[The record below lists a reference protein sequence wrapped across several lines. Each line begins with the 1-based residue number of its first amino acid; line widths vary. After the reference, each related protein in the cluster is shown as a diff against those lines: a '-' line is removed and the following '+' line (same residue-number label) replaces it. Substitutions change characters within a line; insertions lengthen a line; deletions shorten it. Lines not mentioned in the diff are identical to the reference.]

1 VKKGRKKMKK
11 SRLTADYMDETDEPV
26 PKLIYIGV
34 FLSVDKAEGINREG
48 ARRRIRMAFAGLI
61 ARRL

>member
-1 VKKGRKKMKK
+1 MVK
-11 SRLTADYMDETDEPV
+11 PV

-48 ARRRIRMAFAGLI
+48 EGS
-61 ARRL
+61 